1 MENRKIDIPTE
12 CGEDCN
18 INFSVKCNCNKLNVY
33 DWLSDIS
40 DPLTQT
46 RYVEIRFKNTRK
58 GIYENN
64 LELPLEV
71 GDIVAVESSPG
82 HDIGI
87 VSAIGQIALFQ
98 MRKQKNIRI
107 NELKKIYRKARENDI
122 RKWQEAIALERP
134 TMLRTRELAD
144 ELGLS
149 MKIGDTE
156 YQGDKTKAI
165 FYYIAEERVDFRE
178 LIKRMAEEFHI
189 RIEMKQI
196 GARQEAGRIGGIGP
210 CGRELCCTT
219 WMSDFN
225 SVSTNSARLQELTL
239 NPQKLAGQCSKLKC
253 CLNYELGIYLD
264 ARKDFPENASIL
276 RTKEGDAYHIKNDI
290 FKKQMYYEV
299 RINDIP
305 TIKILD
311 VDTVKRILADNR
323 NGISPENIFDTVK
336 TGSRSISYTD
346 ELNSESLTRFD
357 KVKKPKKGNGNNK
370 NRNNKPRQEAK
381 PQEGENQQQ
390 GGQTASQENK
400 NRPPRQDR
408 PRRDNNRQRQDN
420 KQRNNRPKPENKEQ
434 A

>member
-1 MENRKIDIPTE
+1 MEDRIINMPIDNCDE
-12 CGEDCN
+12 
-18 INFSVKCNCNKLNVY
+18 NFCSFSAKGCCNKLDVY
-33 DWLSDIS
+33 DWLADIN
-40 DPLTQT
+40 DPLAQS
-46 RYVEIRFKNTRK
+46 RYVEVRFKNTRK

-64 LELPLEV
+64 LDLPLQV

-87 VSAIGQIALFQ
+87 VSAIGQIACYQ
-98 MRKQKNIRI
+98 MRKMRNLRL
-107 NELKKIYRKARENDI
+107 NEVKKIYRKARLNDI
-122 RKWQEAIALERP
+122 KKWQEAIALERP
-134 TMLRTRELAD
+134 TMLRTRELAE

-156 YQGDKTKAI
+156 FQGDKTKAI

-253 CLNYELGIYLD
+253 CLNYELGVYLD
-264 ARKDFPENASIL
+264 ARKDFPENASVL
-276 RTKEGDAYHIKNDI
+276 RTKEGDAHHIKNDI

-311 VDTVKRILADNR
+311 VDTVRDIVEQNK
-323 NGISPENIFDTVK
+323 NGILPENVFEMQK

-346 ELNSESLTRFD
+346 ELNSESITRFD
-357 KVKKPKKGNGNNK
+357 KNKKQNKGKGHGK
-370 NRNNKPRQEAK
+370 NRKQGRQH
-381 PQEGENQQQ
+381 
-390 GGQTASQENK
+390 GGQ
-400 NRPPRQDR
+400 PRQDGEQNSSN
-408 PRRDNNRQRQDN
+408 D
-420 KQRNNRPKPENKEQ
+420 KKEQ
-434 A
+434 E

>member
-1 MENRKIDIPTE
+1 
-12 CGEDCN
+12 
-18 INFSVKCNCNKLNVY
+18 
-33 DWLSDIS
+33 
-40 DPLTQT
+40 
-46 RYVEIRFKNTRK
+46 VEVRFKNTRK

-64 LELPLEV
+64 LELPLQV

-87 VSAIGQIALFQ
+87 ISAIGQIATYQ
-98 MRKQKNIRI
+98 MRKQKNLRLGDI
-107 NELKKIYRKARENDI
+107 KKIYRKARANDI
-122 RKWQEAIALERP
+122 KKWQEAIALERP
-134 TMLRTRELAD
+134 TMLRTRELAE
-144 ELGLS
+144 ELNLS

-156 YQGDKTKAI
+156 FQGDKTKAI

-253 CLNYELGIYLD
+253 CLNYELGVYLD
-264 ARKDFPENASIL
+264 ARKDFPENASLL
-276 RTKEGDAYHIKNDI
+276 RTKEGDAHHIKNDI

-305 TIKILD
+305 TVKILD
-311 VDTVKRILADNR
+311 VDTVKSIIEQNKKGIL
-323 NGISPENIFDTVK
+323 PENVFEMEK

-346 ELNSESLTRFD
+346 ELNSESITRFD
-357 KVKKPKKGNGNNK
+357 KAKKQKTGKNK
-370 NRNNKPRQEAK
+370 NRRNKK
-381 PQEGENQQQ
+381 PDKTQDTQSHKQEG
-390 GGQTASQENK
+390 
-400 NRPPRQDR
+400 
-408 PRRDNNRQRQDN
+408 NNT
-420 KQRNNRPKPENKEQ
+420 KETSEEKKD
-434 A
+434 

>member
-1 MENRKIDIPTE
+1 MEDRTIDRTIDSPIDANDDSNCTYTAKG
-12 CGEDCN
+12 C
-18 INFSVKCNCNKLNVY
+18 CNKLDVY
-33 DWLSDIS
+33 DWLADIN
-40 DPLTQT
+40 DPISQSK
-46 RYVEIRFKNTRK
+46 YVEVRFKNTRK

-64 LELPLEV
+64 LDISLQV
-71 GDIVAVESSPG
+71 GDVVAVESSPG

-87 VSAIGQIALFQ
+87 VSAVGQIAFYQ
-98 MRKQKNIRI
+98 MRKQKNLRLNDI
-107 NELKKIYRKARENDI
+107 KKIYRKARTNDI
-122 RKWQEAIALERP
+122 KKWQEAIALERP
-134 TMLRTRELAD
+134 TMLRTRELAE
-144 ELGLS
+144 ELHLS

-156 YQGDKTKAI
+156 FQGDKTKAI

-253 CLNYELGIYLD
+253 CLNYELGVYLD

-276 RTKEGDAYHIKNDI
+276 RTKEGDAHHIKNDI

-311 VDTVKRILADNR
+311 VDTVKEILAQNR
-323 NGISPENIFDTVK
+323 KGIHPENVFELEK

-357 KVKKPKKGNGNNK
+357 KAKKQGKKKNHNK
-370 NRNNKPRQEAK
+370 NRKPNKPQDGQQAK
-381 PQEGENQQQ
+381 PVEKTENQ
-390 GGQTASQENK
+390 
-400 NRPPRQDR
+400 
-408 PRRDNNRQRQDN
+408 
-420 KQRNNRPKPENKEQ
+420 KEQ
-434 A
+434 QESKKE

>member
-1 MENRKIDIPTE
+1 MEDRIINTPIDG
-12 CGEDCN
+12 CDDCN
-18 INFSVKCNCNKLNVY
+18 CTFTAKGFCNKLDVY
-33 DWLSDIS
+33 DWLADIN
-40 DPLTQT
+40 DPLAQSK
-46 RYVEIRFKNTRK
+46 YVEVRFKNTRK

-64 LELPLEV
+64 LELPLQV

-87 VSAIGQIALFQ
+87 VSAVGQIALYQ
-98 MRKQKNIRI
+98 MRKQKNLRI
-107 NELKKIYRKARENDI
+107 NDIKKVYRKARANDI
-122 RKWQEAIALERP
+122 KKWQEAIALERP
-134 TMLRTRELAD
+134 TMLRTRELAE
-144 ELGLS
+144 ELNLS

-156 YQGDKTKAI
+156 FQGDKTKAI

-253 CLNYELGIYLD
+253 CLNYELGVYLD
-264 ARKDFPENASIL
+264 ARKDFPDNASVL

-305 TIKILD
+305 TVKILD
-311 VDTVKRILADNR
+311 VDTVKNIIDQNKKGIL
-323 NGISPENIFDTVK
+323 PENVFEMEK

-346 ELNSESLTRFD
+346 ELNSESITRFD
-357 KVKKPKKGNGNNK
+357 KQKKQKPNKNK
-370 NRNNKPRQEAK
+370 NRNKNRKPGK
-381 PQEGENQQQ
+381 PQD
-390 GGQTASQENK
+390 SQEG
-400 NRPPRQDR
+400 QD
-408 PRRDNNRQRQDN
+408 D
-420 KQRNNRPKPENKEQ
+420 KPKTVNEKTE
-434 A
+434 

>member
-1 MENRKIDIPTE
+1 MEDRIINIPTDNCDE
-12 CGEDCN
+12 NYCS
-18 INFSVKCNCNKLNVY
+18 FSAKGCCNKLNVY
-33 DWLSDIS
+33 DWLADIN
-40 DPLTQT
+40 DPLAQS
-46 RYVEIRFKNTRK
+46 RYVEVRFKNTRK

-64 LELPLEV
+64 LDLPLQV

-87 VSAIGQIALFQ
+87 VSAIGQIACYQ
-98 MRKQKNIRI
+98 MRKIKNLRLAEI
-107 NELKKIYRKARENDI
+107 KKIYRKARANDI
-122 RKWQEAIALERP
+122 KKWQEAIALERP
-134 TMLRTRELAD
+134 TMLRTRELAE

-156 YQGDKTKAI
+156 FQGDKTKAI

-253 CLNYELGIYLD
+253 CLNYELGVYLD

-276 RTKEGDAYHIKNDI
+276 RTKEGEAHHIKNDI

-311 VDTVKRILADNR
+311 VDTVKSIVEQNR
-323 NGISPENIFDTVK
+323 NGILPENVFEMQK

-346 ELNSESLTRFD
+346 ELNSESITRFD
-357 KVKKPKKGNGNNK
+357 KAKKQNKNK
-370 NRNNKPRQEAK
+370 NRNKNNNKRQGR
-381 PQEGENQQQ
+381 PQDGQQKN
-390 GGQTASQENK
+390 TEEHKTPKINK
-400 NRPPRQDR
+400 
-408 PRRDNNRQRQDN
+408 
-420 KQRNNRPKPENKEQ
+420 KEQ
-434 A
+434 E

>member
-1 MENRKIDIPTE
+1 MEDRIIDTPIDNTE
-12 CGEDCN
+12 DSN
-18 INFSVKCNCNKLNVY
+18 YTYSVKGCCNKLDVY
-33 DWLSDIS
+33 DWLADIN
-40 DPLTQT
+40 DPIPQS

-64 LELPLEV
+64 LDLPLQV

-87 VSAIGQIALFQ
+87 VSAVGQIAFYQ
-98 MRKQKNIRI
+98 MKKQKNLRL
-107 NELKKIYRKARENDI
+107 NEIKKIYRKARANDI
-122 RKWQEAIALERP
+122 KKWQEAIALERP
-134 TMLRTRELAD
+134 TMLRTRELAE
-144 ELGLS
+144 ELHLS

-156 YQGDKTKAI
+156 FQGDKTKAI

-253 CLNYELGIYLD
+253 CLNYELGVYLD

-276 RTKEGDAYHIKNDI
+276 RTKEGDAHHIKNDI
-290 FKKQMYYEV
+290 FKKHMYYEV

-305 TIKILD
+305 TVKILD
-311 VDTVKRILADNR
+311 VDTVKDIIAQNKKGIL
-323 NGISPENIFDTVK
+323 PENVFEMEK
-336 TGSRSISYTD
+336 TGSRSITYTD

-357 KVKKPKKGNGNNK
+357 KNKKSSKSKNK
-370 NRNNKPRQEAK
+370 NRNRNK
-381 PQEGENQQQ
+381 
-390 GGQTASQENK
+390 
-400 NRPPRQDR
+400 RQDR
-408 PRRDNNRQRQDN
+408 QQDG
-420 KQRNNRPKPENKEQ
+420 QAQEQKPTAKEQ
-434 A
+434 PNNEQKNE

>member
-1 MENRKIDIPTE
+1 MEDRIINTPLDN
-12 CGEDCN
+12 CDDCN
-18 INFSVKCNCNKLNVY
+18 CTFTAKGCCNKLDVY
-33 DWLSDIS
+33 DWLSDIN
-40 DPLTQT
+40 DPLAQS
-46 RYVEIRFKNTRK
+46 RYVEVRFKNTRK

-64 LELPLEV
+64 LDLPLQV

-87 VSAIGQIALFQ
+87 VSAIGQIACYQ
-98 MRKQKNIRI
+98 MKKIKNLRLAEI
-107 NELKKIYRKARENDI
+107 KKIYRKARANDI
-122 RKWQEAIALERP
+122 KKWQEAIALERP
-134 TMLRTRELAD
+134 TMLRTRELAE
-144 ELGLS
+144 ELNLS

-156 YQGDKTKAI
+156 FQGDKTKAI

-253 CLNYELGIYLD
+253 CLNYELGVYLD
-264 ARKDFPENASIL
+264 ARKDFPENASVL
-276 RTKEGDAYHIKNDI
+276 RTKEGDAHHIKNDI

-305 TIKILD
+305 TIKIFD
-311 VDTVKRILADNR
+311 VDTVKGILEQNR
-323 NGISPENIFDTVK
+323 KGILPENVFEMEK

-346 ELNSESLTRFD
+346 ELNSESITRFD
-357 KVKKPKKGNGNNK
+357 KAKKPKQKNK
-370 NRNNKPRQEAK
+370 NRNKNNNRKPGK
-381 PQEGENQQQ
+381 PQDGQQ
-390 GGQTASQENK
+390 K
-400 NRPPRQDR
+400 NVEEPKPAK
-408 PRRDNNRQRQDN
+408 DNN
-420 KQRNNRPKPENKEQ
+420 KKEQ
-434 A
+434 E

>member
-1 MENRKIDIPTE
+1 MEDRI
-12 CGEDCN
+12 
-18 INFSVKCNCNKLNVY
+18 INTPLDNCDDANCTFSAKGCCNKLDVY
-33 DWLSDIS
+33 DWLADIN
-40 DPLTQT
+40 DPLAQS
-46 RYVEIRFKNTRK
+46 RYVEVRFKNTRK

-64 LELPLEV
+64 LDLPLQV

-87 VSAIGQIALFQ
+87 VSSIGQIACYQ
-98 MRKQKNIRI
+98 MKKIKNLRLA
-107 NELKKIYRKARENDI
+107 EVKKIYRKARANDI
-122 RKWQEAIALERP
+122 KKWQEAIALERP
-134 TMLRTRELAD
+134 TMLRTRELAE
-144 ELGLS
+144 ELNLS

-156 YQGDKTKAI
+156 FQGDKTKAI

-253 CLNYELGIYLD
+253 CLNYELGVYLD
-264 ARKDFPENASIL
+264 ARKDFPENASVL
-276 RTKEGDAYHIKNDI
+276 RTKEGDAHHIKNDI

-311 VDTVKRILADNR
+311 VDTVKDILEQNR
-323 NGISPENIFDTVK
+323 KGILPENVFEMEK

-346 ELNSESLTRFD
+346 ELNSESITRFD
-357 KVKKPKKGNGNNK
+357 KAKKPKQKNK
-370 NRNNKPRQEAK
+370 NRNKNNRKPGK
-381 PQEGENQQQ
+381 PQDGQQK
-390 GGQTASQENK
+390 TAEDTKPAKDTNK
-400 NRPPRQDR
+400 
-408 PRRDNNRQRQDN
+408 
-420 KQRNNRPKPENKEQ
+420 KEQ
-434 A
+434 E

>member
-1 MENRKIDIPTE
+1 MEDRIINTPIDNCDENCCTFTAKG
-12 CGEDCN
+12 C
-18 INFSVKCNCNKLNVY
+18 CNKLDVY
-33 DWLSDIS
+33 DWLADIN
-40 DPLTQT
+40 DPLAQS
-46 RYVEIRFKNTRK
+46 RYVEVRFKNTRK

-64 LELPLEV
+64 LGLPLQV

-87 VSAIGQIALFQ
+87 VSAVGQIACYQ
-98 MRKQKNIRI
+98 MRKQKNLRLA
-107 NELKKIYRKARENDI
+107 EVKKIYRKARANDI
-122 RKWQEAIALERP
+122 KKWQEAIALERP
-134 TMLRTRELAD
+134 TMLRTRELAE
-144 ELGLS
+144 ELNLS

-156 YQGDKTKAI
+156 FQGDKTKAI

-253 CLNYELGIYLD
+253 CLNYELGVYLD

-276 RTKEGDAYHIKNDI
+276 RTKEGDAHHIKNDI

-305 TIKILD
+305 TVKILD
-311 VDTVKRILADNR
+311 VSTVKNILEQNR
-323 NGISPENIFDTVK
+323 RGILPENVFEMEK

-346 ELNSESLTRFD
+346 ELNSESITRFD
-357 KVKKPKKGNGNNK
+357 KAKKQKPNKNK
-370 NRNNKPRQEAK
+370 NRN
-381 PQEGENQQQ
+381 
-390 GGQTASQENK
+390 K
-400 NRPPRQDR
+400 NRKQGRPADSQPRQDGA
-408 PRRDNNRQRQDN
+408 PQQN
-420 KQRNNRPKPENKEQ
+420 ENKEQ
-434 A
+434 S